1 MALDLTK
8 TAVIFLALIAV
19 GIGGL
24 AASGV
29 MAVGTIMMM
38 VLPSTVVFGL
48 VCLAL
53 GVQYG
58 EYRATH

>member
-38 VLPSTVVFGL
+38 VFPSTVVFGL

>member
-24 AASGV
+24 AVSGV

-58 EYRATH
+58 EYRATN

>member
-24 AASGV
+24 AVSGV

-58 EYRATH
+58 EYRAMN

>member
-1 MALDLTK
+1 MEFDLTK
-8 TAVIFLALIAV
+8 TAVIFAALIAA

-24 AASGV
+24 LAMSV
-29 MAVGTIMMM
+29 MQTSTLLMM

-48 VCLAL
+48 ICLAL

-58 EYRATH
+58 EYRATN

>member
-1 MALDLTK
+1 MELDLTK
-8 TAVIFLALIAV
+8 TAVLFVALIAV

-24 AASGV
+24 LAMGV
-29 MAVGTIMMM
+29 MQTSTLLMM

-48 VCLAL
+48 LCLAL
-53 GVQYG
+53 GVGYG

>member
-1 MALDLTK
+1 MELDLTK
-8 TAVIFLALIAV
+8 TAVVFVALIAV
-19 GIGGL
+19 GVGGL

-29 MAVGTIMMM
+29 MAVGTVMMM

>member
-58 EYRATH
+58 EYRATN